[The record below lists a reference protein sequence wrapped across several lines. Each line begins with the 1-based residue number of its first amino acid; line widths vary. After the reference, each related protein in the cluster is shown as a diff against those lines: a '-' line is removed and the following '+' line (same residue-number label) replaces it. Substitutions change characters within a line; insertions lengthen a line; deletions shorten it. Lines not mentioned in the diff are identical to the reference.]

1 MTQPASDLV
10 PQPQFARVWMT
21 ILHEP
26 GSSLRA
32 FEVTCAG
39 CLIAAAVIL
48 RWIPLRAA
56 PRRGWRQVTRDST
69 RWLPRPR
76 RPDRRQTLCAVLVGC
91 AVGFFVGGGPGAMI
105 GAGAC
110 LAILCVSSRRVSE
123 RDLRARHRLIAAA
136 PPAVDLFAASLTAGL
151 LPADAATVVATAFAG
166 QRPDDPLSVIAR
178 RFAEAAEALRAGADP
193 ETAWRPLIVDEATAA
208 VGAAALRSS
217 RTGAPASTTV
227 VKAAR
232 DLWGAAEQAAQVQIR
247 AAAVRAVAP
256 LSLCFLPAFVVLG
269 LAPTAVGLLSG
280 LQS

>member
-1 MTQPASDLV
+1 MTPPASELV
-10 PQPQFARVWMT
+10 REPQFARVWMT

-26 GSSLRA
+26 GSSLRGL
-32 FEVTCAG
+32 EVACAA
-39 CLIAAAVIL
+39 CLIAVAVIL
-48 RWIPLRAA
+48 RWIPLRIA
-56 PRRGWRQVTRDST
+56 PRRSWRQATLDST
-69 RWLPRPR
+69 RWLPRPK
-76 RPDRRQTLCAVLVGC
+76 RPDRRQALCAVFIGC
-91 AVGFFVGGGPGAMI
+91 AVGFFVGGGAGVVI

-110 LAILCVSSRRVSE
+110 LVVLCVSSRRVSE

-151 LPADAATVVATAFAG
+151 LPADAAAVVATAFSG
-166 QRPDDPLSVIAR
+166 HHPDDPLSVIAR

-193 ETAWRPLIVDEATAA
+193 ETAWRPLIADGATAA

-227 VKAAR
+227 AKAAR
-232 DLWGAAEQAAQVQIR
+232 DLWGAAEQAAHAQIR

-269 LAPTAVGLLSG
+269 LAPTAVGLLTG
-280 LQS
+280 LQP

>member
-1 MTQPASDLV
+1 MTQPASNLV

-32 FEVTCAG
+32 FEVTCAA

-48 RWIPLRAA
+48 RWAPLHPA

-91 AVGFFVGGGPGAMI
+91 AVGFFVGGGPGALL

-110 LAILCVSSRRVSE
+110 LVILCISSRRVSE
-123 RDLRARHRLIAAA
+123 RDMRARHRLIAAA

-166 QRPDDPLSVIAR
+166 QRSDDTLSVIAR

-232 DLWGAAEQAAQVQIR
+232 DLWGAAEQAAQAQIR

>member
-1 MTQPASDLV
+1 MTPSASELAA
-10 PQPQFARVWMT
+10 QPQFARVWMT

-32 FEVTCAG
+32 FEATCAA

-48 RWIPLRAA
+48 RSVPLRPA
-56 PRRGWRQVTRDST
+56 PRRGWRQATRDST

-91 AVGFFVGGGPGAMI
+91 AVGFFIGGGPGATI

-110 LAILCVSSRRVSE
+110 LVILSVSSRRVSE
-123 RDLRARHRLIAAA
+123 RDLRARNRLIAAA

-151 LPADAATVVATAFAG
+151 LPADAATVVATAFSR
-166 QRPDDPLSVIAR
+166 RPDEPLSVIAR

-193 ETAWRPLIVDEATAA
+193 EIAWRPLIVDEATAA

-232 DLWGAAEQAAQVQIR
+232 DLWGAAEQAAQAQIR
-247 AAAVRAVAP
+247 AVAVRAVAP